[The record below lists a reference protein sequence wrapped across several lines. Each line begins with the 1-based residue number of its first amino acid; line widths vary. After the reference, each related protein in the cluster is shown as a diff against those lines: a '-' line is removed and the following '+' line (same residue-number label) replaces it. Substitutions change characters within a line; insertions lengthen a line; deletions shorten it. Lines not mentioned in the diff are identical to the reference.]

1 MANTT
6 LKTRLVVRHD
16 TKENWELRNPIL
28 LNGEM
33 GIELG
38 SSGKNHKIKFGDGI
52 KTWTELEY
60 TYDLSAILALIDEK
74 LSTVGSKMQVYE
86 ASVENGGD
94 KIAALQLIATE
105 PEQGDIGIVSEDIA
119 GGAEKQLT
127 AYVYNGTEWKALDGN
142 YNADNVYFDKD
153 LTITANIGVQTID
166 TSGSK
171 TLSTKG
177 KNVQQVF
184 DMIVAQEK
192 NPSITQPSASIS
204 LSGAGAKE
212 VGTEFTPS
220 FNASLKPGSY
230 QYGPATGVV
239 ATTYAISDTN
249 SNSAETASG
258 SFEKFTVTDNTNYK
272 VNVTISYGDGAIPVT
287 NLGNEYA
294 AGQIRGGNKTASSS
308 TVTGYRSWFNYVG
321 TNVES
326 VDGTWI
332 RTNCTNKNASG
343 YASFSLSIPAG
354 TKRVVVAIPASKNQT
369 LKSVI
374 DVDGMG
380 LDVKGNFVQST
391 AQVEGLNAYAAAEYD
406 VWVFT
411 NTNGV
416 SKTTYNFTFGA

>member
-6 LKTRLVVRHD
+6 LKTRLVIRHD
-16 TKENWELRNPIL
+16 TKENWELHNPIL

-38 SSGKNHKIKFGDGI
+38 NSGKNHKIKFGDGI

-60 TYDLSAILALIDEK
+60 TYDLSAILTLIDEK

-127 AYVYNGTEWKALDGN
+127 AFVYTGTEWKALDGN
-142 YNADNVYFDKD
+142 YNAKNVYFDKN

-166 TSGSK
+166 ASGSK
-171 TLSTKG
+171 TIATKG

-184 DMIVAQEK
+184 DMIVAEEK
-192 NPSITQPSASIS
+192 NPSITQPSASIT
-204 LSGAGAKE
+204 LTGAGAKE

-220 FNASLKPGSY
+220 FSASLNPGKY
-230 QYGPATGVV
+230 QYGPETGIT
-239 ATTYAISDTN
+239 ATTYAVSDTN

-258 SFEKFTVTDNTNYK
+258 SFEKFTVADNTNYK
-272 VNVTISYGDGAIPVT
+272 VNVTISYGDGAIPKT
-287 NLGNEYA
+287 NLGNNYVD
-294 AGQIRGGNKTASSS
+294 GQIKGGNKTASSS
-308 TVTGYRSWFNYVG
+308 TVTGYRAWFNYVG
-321 TNVES
+321 TNTEA
-326 VDGTWI
+326 VDGAWI
-332 RTNCTNKNASG
+332 RTNGTNKNASG
-343 YASFSLSIPAG
+343 FNSFSLSIADG
-354 TKRVVVAIPASKNQT
+354 TKRVVVAIPKAKNMK

-380 LDVKGNFVQST
+380 LDVKGNFIQST
-391 AQVEGLNAYAAAEYD
+391 AQVEGLNAYTAADYD

-411 NTNGV
+411 NANGV